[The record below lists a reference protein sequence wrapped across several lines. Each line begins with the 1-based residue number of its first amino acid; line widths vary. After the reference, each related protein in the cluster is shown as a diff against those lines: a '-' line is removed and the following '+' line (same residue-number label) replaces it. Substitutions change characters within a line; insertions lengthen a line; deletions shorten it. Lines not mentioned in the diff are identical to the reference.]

1 MQKYTKQQWKLLKK
15 RRLTTMIKAEVNLVL
30 RKNLHDEK
38 KVSQFLANFP
48 VNNQF
53 GQAKV
58 SVE

>member
-30 RKNLHDEK
+30 RKNLHNEK

-48 VNNQF
+48 VNN
-53 GQAKV
+53 
-58 SVE
+58 